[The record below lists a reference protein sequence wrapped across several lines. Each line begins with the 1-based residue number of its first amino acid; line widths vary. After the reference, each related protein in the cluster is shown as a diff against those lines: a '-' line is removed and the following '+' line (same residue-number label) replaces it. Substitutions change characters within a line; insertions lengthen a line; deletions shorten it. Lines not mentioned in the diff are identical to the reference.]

1 MKRLTAIALIVVGI
15 ALPACAQR
23 SASRGGFS
31 GHSGSAFHGGFSA
44 SVPSRF
50 AGSPR
55 YTGSRSLSTARGFQR
70 GGASNFSARP
80 AYTVANRYR
89 RPYRP
94 TSRAGIPY
102 VVAPWTGWV
111 SPYILGYQD
120 DSDYGVSPVAPNDA
134 SGGYGGYDGQ
144 PLEQDQPAPRSPLP
158 SSDQSHPSPAS
169 VSEEPVTLV
178 FKDGRP
184 AEKIQNYILTRT
196 TLYVLDQRHRIIP
209 TDQLDLAATAN
220 VNHDAGIDF
229 QLPGAHK

>member
-1 MKRLTAIALIVVGI
+1 MKRLAAIALIAVGV

-55 YTGSRSLSTARGFQR
+55 YTGSRSLSTARDSQR
-70 GGASNFSARP
+70 GSVGNFSARP
-80 AYTVANRYR
+80 AYTAANRYR

-102 VVAPWTGWV
+102 AVAPWTGWV
-111 SPYILGYQD
+111 SPYIPGYQD
-120 DSDYGVSPVAPNDA
+120 DSDYGVSPVAPNYV
-134 SGGYGGYDGQ
+134 SGGYDGQ
-144 PLEQDQPAPRSPLP
+144 PLEQDQPAPRGPNLP

-169 VSEEPVTLV
+169 DSEEAVTLV

-196 TLYVLDQRHRIIP
+196 TIYVLDQRHRVIP
-209 TDQLDLAATAN
+209 TDLLDLAATAN
-220 VNHDAGIDF
+220 VNHGAGIDF

>member
-1 MKRLTAIALIVVGI
+1 MKRLTAIALIVVGV

-50 AGSPR
+50 ASSPR

-70 GGASNFSARP
+70 GGVGNFSARP
-80 AYTVANRYR
+80 GYTGANRYR

-111 SPYILGYQD
+111 SPYIPGYPD
-120 DSDYGVSPVAPNDA
+120 DSDYGDSPVAPGDA
-134 SGGYGGYDGQ
+134 SGGYDGQ
-144 PLEQDQPAPRSPLP
+144 PLEQDQPAPPDHYQP
-158 SSDQSHPSPAS
+158 ASDQSHLSPAPG
-169 VSEEPVTLV
+169 SEDAVTLV
-178 FKDGRP
+178 FRDGRP
-184 AEKIQNYILTRT
+184 PEQIHNYLLTRT
-196 TLYVLDQRHRIIP
+196 TLYVLDQRHRVIP
-209 TDQLDLAATAN
+209 TDLLDLAATAN
-220 VNHDAGIDF
+220 VNHDAGINF
-229 QLPGAHK
+229 QLPGTHK

>member
-1 MKRLTAIALIVVGI
+1 MKRLNAIALIVVGV

-44 SVPSRF
+44 SVASRF
-50 AGSPR
+50 TSSPR
-55 YTGSRSLSTARGFQR
+55 YAGSRSFSTARGFQR
-70 GGASNFSARP
+70 GGFGNFSPRR
-80 AYTVANRYR
+80 AYTGANRYR

-102 VVAPWTGWV
+102 VGAPWTGWV
-111 SPYILGYQD
+111 TPYILGYQD
-120 DSDYGVSPVAPNDA
+120 DSDYGVLPAAPNDA
-134 SGGYGGYDGQ
+134 SGGYDVQ
-144 PLEQDQPAPRSPLP
+144 PLEQDQPAPRSPYLP

-169 VSEEPVTLV
+169 GSEEAVTLV
-178 FKDGRP
+178 FKDSRP

-196 TLYVLDQRHRIIP
+196 TLYVLDQRHRVIP
-209 TDQLDLAATAN
+209 TDLLDLAVTAN
-220 VNHDAGIDF
+220 VNHDAGINF